1 VVLWITLNFD
11 NDCSNQMTGVPMP
24 TVFTHP
30 AIPLAIGL
38 GLGKDVIP
46 TPLLI
51 SGIAVSVLPDLDV
64 LAFRY
69 GILYTSNFGHRGFS
83 HSLLFALILALL
95 GACAF
100 RYFQTSFRRAFLFL
114 FLAAVSHGI
123 LDAFTNGGLG
133 IAFLWPLSTERF
145 FAPMQVIQVS
155 PIGISRFLSLRGV
168 SVLISEIIWVW
179 IPCLMIG
186 FGLYAMK
193 GKLAVTFGWFS
204 HCRRYLG

>member
-1 VVLWITLNFD
+1 
-11 NDCSNQMTGVPMP
+11 MP

-46 TPLLI
+46 TTLLI
-51 SGIAVSVLPDLDV
+51 AGVAVSVLPDLDV

-69 GILYTSNFGHRGFS
+69 GISYASNFGHRGFS
-83 HSLLFALILALL
+83 HSLLFALILAFL

-100 RYFQTSFRRAFLFL
+100 RYYQNSFGRAFWFL

-133 IAFLWPLSTERF
+133 IAFLWPWSTERF
-145 FAPMQVIQVS
+145 FAPMQVVQVS
-155 PIGISRFLSLRGV
+155 PIGISRFLSSRGLL
-168 SVLISEIIWVW
+168 VLLSEMVWVW
-179 IPCLMIG
+179 IPCLILG
-186 FGLYAMK
+186 LGLYATK
-193 GKLAVTFGWFS
+193 GTLAAAFDWSS
-204 HCRRYLG
+204 HSKR